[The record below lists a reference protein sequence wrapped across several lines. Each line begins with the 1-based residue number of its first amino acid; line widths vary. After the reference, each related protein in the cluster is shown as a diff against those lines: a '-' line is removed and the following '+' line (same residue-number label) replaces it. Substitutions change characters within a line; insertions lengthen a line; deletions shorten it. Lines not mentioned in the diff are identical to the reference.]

1 MKRIHFFIILLFL
14 SLLNRCQQK
23 PGSENNITINIH
35 EKSTPISPFIYG
47 QFIEHLGRCI
57 YGGIWAEML
66 EDRKFYYPVTPDY
79 QPWGTREDPY
89 WNAGEFKILV
99 ASPWRVIGAPQA
111 ISMSRSGPF
120 VGDHDPV
127 IRVSQQEEGN
137 GIGQEGLVFEANRE
151 YIGRIYL
158 AASEPT
164 VQVTLRIRSGD
175 LEPVRIAEFVDLS
188 NDYVRYDFEYIAP
201 SDMGNAIL
209 EIVGKGKGAFRIG
222 TVSLMP
228 RDNVGG
234 FNHEVLE
241 YLKELDAP
249 IYRWPGGNFVS
260 GYNWKDGIGDR
271 DRRPP
276 RKNPAWT
283 GIEPNDVGIHE
294 YIQLCRLLETE
305 PFICVNTG
313 LGTVEEVAEQ
323 VEYCNG
329 TKDRPMGK
337 WRSENGSEE
346 PFQVKFW
353 AVGNEMYGD
362 WQLGHMP
369 LEEYIQ
375 KHNRVADAMWAV
387 DPTLQLVGVGN
398 VGEWSEAMLTHCADH
413 MNYLSEHIY
422 CKEEENVIEHVRQI
436 PDNIKRVADAHRKY
450 REEIPGLAAKN
461 TRIAM
466 DEWNYWHGDYL
477 YGELGCRYY
486 MKDALGIAEG
496 FHEYFRNSDLF
507 FMANYAQTV
516 NVIGAIKTTK
526 KDVEFATTGMVLKL
540 YRNHFGAIP
549 VSVSGV
555 PEPLDVSAA
564 INEAGDQLTIAVV
577 NPDNLT
583 LDFNLEFQ
591 GINNMEILEA
601 WEVAN
606 PDPMSY
612 NAPGEKRKVDIKS
625 REVGSPGYLKVVPYS
640 ITMVQYSLTE

>member
-1 MKRIHFFIILLFL
+1 MKRTNFLVTLLFL
-14 SLLNRCQQK
+14 ILFISCQQG
-23 PGSENNITINIH
+23 PSSENTITVDPADR
-35 EKSTPISPFIYG
+35 SAPISPFIYG

-66 EDRKFYYPVTPDY
+66 EDRKFFYPVTSDY
-79 QPWGTREDPY
+79 QPWGTRNDPY

-99 ASPWRVIGAPQA
+99 ASPWKLIGPRDA
-111 ISMSRSGPF
+111 IYMRENEPF
-120 VGDHDPV
+120 AGQHDPV
-127 IRVSQQEEGN
+127 ITASEVEAGN
-137 GIGQEGLVFEANRE
+137 GIGQEALVFEANRE
-151 YIGRIYL
+151 YTGRVYL
-158 AASEPT
+158 AASEPS
-164 VQVTLRIRSGD
+164 VQVILRIRSGNF
-175 LEPVRIAEFVDLS
+175 EPIHLAEFTALK
-188 NDYVRYDFEYIAP
+188 NDYARYDFDFIAP
-201 SDMGNAIL
+201 SDMDNAIF
-209 EIVGKGKGAFRIG
+209 EILGRGKGTFRIG

-228 RDNVGG
+228 RDNVQG

-241 YLKELDAP
+241 YMKELNAP
-249 IYRWPGGNFVS
+249 VYRWPGGNFVS
-260 GYNWKDGIGDR
+260 GYNWKDGIGER

-294 YIQLCRLLETE
+294 YIQLCQLLETE

-313 LGTVEEVAEQ
+313 LGTMEEVAEQ

-329 TKDRPMGK
+329 TKDTPMGK
-337 WRSENGSEE
+337 WRSENGSEV

-369 LEEYIQ
+369 LEEYIK
-375 KHNRVADAMWAV
+375 KHNRVAEAMWAV
-387 DPTLQLVGVGN
+387 DPTLQLVGVGS

-422 CKEEENVIEHVRQI
+422 CKEEENVIDHVRQI
-436 PDNIKRVADAHRKY
+436 PDNIKRVAEAHRKY

-461 TRIAM
+461 IRIAM

-486 MKDALGIAEG
+486 MKDALGIAAG

-540 YRNHFGAIP
+540 YRDHFGTIP
-549 VSVSGV
+549 VSVNGV
-555 PEPLDVSAA
+555 PVPLDVSAA
-564 INEAGDQLTIAVV
+564 LNEEGDQLTLSV
-577 NPDNLT
+577 
-583 LDFNLEFQ
+583 
-591 GINNMEILEA
+591 G
-601 WEVAN
+601 
-606 PDPMSY
+606 
-612 NAPGEKRKVDIKS
+612 KS
-625 REVGSPGYLKVVPYS
+625 G
-640 ITMVQYSLTE
+640 